1 MPELEHLRI
10 RWTDAIGEHFELARA
25 AWRITDGYEQDTFD
39 GEELELNYMR
49 RLIAKFD
56 ELREMA

>member
-10 RWTDAIGEHFELARA
+10 RWSDAVSEHFELARA
-25 AWRITDGYEQDTFD
+25 AWRITEGYEQDTFD
-39 GEELELNYMR
+39 DDELELSYMR

-56 ELREMA
+56 EMRGVA